1 MCFKGNSTIANEHG
15 GRIEGGLREEK
26 CMTRMKISNS
36 LLLEAWLRETIF
48 YSAVIDMCCIH
59 SKYDLKC
66 KNPEFDLLP
75 PPPPNLATN
84 KAVFNCIRTETCSHC
99 EVSSGQLQIC
109 SPKRRLE
116 LQKPAAVPS
125 RAGAGHVVPTI
136 VFGVEIRWEVQ

>member
-1 MCFKGNSTIANEHG
+1 MCFKGNSTITNEHG
-15 GRIEGGLREEK
+15 GRKEGGLREEK

-75 PPPPNLATN
+75 PPPPNLGTTHIWITMGVWRAYLTLLVDGWAGKESE
-84 KAVFNCIRTETCSHC
+84 KAQS
-99 EVSSGQLQIC
+99 EVIY
-109 SPKRRLE
+109 
-116 LQKPAAVPS
+116 
-125 RAGAGHVVPTI
+125 
-136 VFGVEIRWEVQ
+136 